1 MTRPTSSTAA
11 DHLDD
16 IDDALIDANA
26 GDADAFDA
34 AADRAAAAFNAL
46 NRLQS
51 CGPGTI
57 LHARYLRAKADAAR
71 IFGNYI

>member
-1 MTRPTSSTAA
+1 MPRPTSTTAA

-16 IDDALIDANA
+16 IDCALIDANA

-34 AADRAAAAFNAL
+34 AADRAARAFNAL
-46 NRLQS
+46 RSLQA

-71 IFGNYI
+71 IFAGYI